1 MNLEA
6 FARAISESDH
16 TPHDGDCFPAAF
28 HMAIRMVTRLPFAPS
43 EIRVVHGWPILPS
56 RPEVRHAHA
65 WVEVGAV
72 VIDGSNGNWEKPLVA
87 TTARVY
93 PIGRLEPRHVV
104 RYTMADV
111 IHRTID
117 ARALRCDTTI
127 GRPKTSPSASRG
139 RRPAP
144 VHGWSRLPHTT

>member
-104 RYTMADV
+104 RYTMAEV

-117 ARALRCDTTI
+117 ARHYGPFDDNTPPPNAVEVPPPT
-127 GRPKTSPSASRG
+127 A
-139 RRPAP
+139 PAVP
-144 VHGWSRLPHTT
+144 VDPDPA